1 LQETEANNLIP
12 TTDAPASENGH
23 TAETPA
29 ARRRVSRTRKAE
41 LPPPEVLESAVDVAA
56 QAASDAPPSPNGSQ
70 AAEHEAAAPRRRVRS
85 RSAAAGQPADGG
97 EAAGAAAQQD
107 PVEAAGASPAAAA
120 AAPEA
125 EATEAAPERPE
136 RPGAIRR
143 TGGRMAGE
151 PEAPQA
157 AAREPEAADAEG
169 EAAAEPQRTRIFR
182 REGQG
187 DRERPAVPEV
197 IVRREPTPP
206 PQPQGQSRAEREAA
220 RRERRWRDRE
230 NRNDRGW
237 RDREFREREFARE
250 RLEREL
256 EREIAREERAQA
268 GAPPL
273 NIAELEQKSR
283 EELIAIAQEMGLEDV
298 YALRKSD
305 LIFRLLQAQAEARGN
320 VFSGGFLEVSDD
332 GNYGFLRGPSMLPGP
347 NDIYVSQS
355 QLRRFA
361 LRPGDYVTGQV
372 RHPKDNEKFYGL
384 LKVEAVN
391 GMDPETAKR
400 RPHFENLTAI
410 FPYQQLKLETTPDN
424 LTHRIIDL
432 IAPIGRG
439 QRGLIVSPPKAGK
452 TMLLKNIANGI
463 STNYPDVHLMVLL
476 IGERPEEV
484 TDMQRSVRG
493 EVVSSTF
500 DEPVEDHTRVAEM
513 ALERAK
519 RLVEGGKDVVILL
532 DSITRLTRAYN
543 LALPPSGRTLSGGV
557 DPIALYPPKRLF
569 GAARKCEEG
578 GSLTILATCL
588 VDTGSRMDE
597 VVFEEFKGTGNMEL
611 RLDRRLAER
620 RYYPAIDIQASGTRR
635 EELLLDEK
643 TLKGVWLVRRMTA
656 MISQNSPNQLEATE
670 RLLERLARTNNNEE
684 FLASLKSDL

>member
-1 LQETEANNLIP
+1 MAEL
-12 TTDAPASENGH
+12 APA
-23 TAETPA
+23 
-29 ARRRVSRTRKAE
+29 
-41 LPPPEVLESAVDVAA
+41 
-56 QAASDAPPSPNGSQ
+56 
-70 AAEHEAAAPRRRVRS
+70 
-85 RSAAAGQPADGG
+85 
-97 EAAGAAAQQD
+97 
-107 PVEAAGASPAAAA
+107 PVPAAAA
-120 AAPEA
+120 EPVAELPAPEPPI
-125 EATEAAPERPE
+125 EADQPGDDGRDDAGQRAPRS
-136 RPGAIRR
+136 
-143 TGGRMAGE
+143 
-151 PEAPQA
+151 
-157 AAREPEAADAEG
+157 
-169 EAAAEPQRTRIFR
+169 
-182 REGQG
+182 
-187 DRERPAVPEV
+187 ERPA
-197 IVRREPTPP
+197 RADQRERARPVQRERSEQRERADH
-206 PQPQGQSRAEREAA
+206 PQH
-220 RRERRWRDRE
+220 RERRFEQRDRGVREQHESRDFRDRDDFE
-230 NRNDRGW
+230 NRPPRHDRPQM
-237 RDREFREREFARE
+237 A
-250 RLEREL
+250 
-256 EREIAREERAQA
+256 A
-268 GAPPL
+268 L
-273 NIAELEQKSR
+273 NIAELNVSTREQL
-283 EELIAIAQEMGLEDV
+283 EEIATQMGVDG
-298 YALRKSD
+298 AGTLRKSD

-332 GNYGFLRGPSMLPGP
+332 GNYGFLRGESMLPGP
-347 NDIYVSQS
+347 HDIYVSQS

-372 RHPKDNEKFYGL
+372 RHPKDNEKYWGL

-391 GMDPETAKR
+391 GIDPETAKR
-400 RPHFENLTAI
+400 RPYFENLTAI
-410 FPYQQLKLETTPDN
+410 FPNQQLKLETTPDN
-424 LTHRIIDL
+424 LTHRVIDL

-463 STNYPDVHLMVLL
+463 STNYPDVHLIVLL

-519 RLVEGGKDVVILL
+519 RLVEGGKDVVILM

-557 DPIALYPPKRLF
+557 DPVALYPPKRLF

-578 GSLTILATCL
+578 GSLTVLATCL

-597 VVFEEFKGTGNMEL
+597 VVFEEFKGTGNLEL
-611 RLDRRLAER
+611 RLDRKLAER
-620 RYYPAIDIQASGTRR
+620 RFYPAIDVQGSSTRR

-670 RLLERLARTNNNEE
+670 RLLERIARTRSNEE
-684 FLASLKSDL
+684 FLASLKTDL

>member
-1 LQETEANNLIP
+1 VRRTAARKRA
-12 TTDAPASENGH
+12 TADAQ
-23 TAETPA
+23 PA
-29 ARRRVSRTRKAE
+29 AT
-41 LPPPEVLESAVDVAA
+41 PETVTESAGS
-56 QAASDAPPSPNGSQ
+56 ASGNGSRAPEG
-70 AAEHEAAAPRRRVRS
+70 AAAALEAPVPDALAEDGAPRRRRTRS
-85 RSAAAGQPADGG
+85 RAKP
-97 EAAGAAAQQD
+97 
-107 PVEAAGASPAAAA
+107 
-120 AAPEA
+120 A
-125 EATEAAPERPE
+125 EA
-136 RPGAIRR
+136 
-143 TGGRMAGE
+143 
-151 PEAPQA
+151 
-157 AAREPEAADAEG
+157 G
-169 EAAAEPQRTRIFR
+169 EAAAEGTAAAAPQAVETPATPVETVGGEPEKREPLQETATIETPTSAPAPRGEQTQDDQR
-182 REGQG
+182 RERWGRR
-187 DRERPAVPEV
+187 DRRDRDRGAP
-197 IVRREPTPP
+197 R
-206 PQPQGQSRAEREAA
+206 GGGRAERPFS
-220 RRERRWRDRE
+220 RRERDQGR
-230 NRNDRGW
+230 RNGFEQYD
-237 RDREFREREFARE
+237 EAY
-250 RLEREL
+250 EREL
-256 EREIAREERAQA
+256 ERTAAERSALPSLNLAELQA
-268 GAPPL
+268 MPPEQL
-273 NIAELEQKSR
+273 LTIAE
-283 EELIAIAQEMGLEDV
+283 EMGLTDV
-298 YALRKSD
+298 SGLRKPD
-305 LIFRLLQAQAEARGN
+305 LIFRLLQGQAEARGN
-320 VFSGGFLEVSDD
+320 IFAGGFLEVSDD
-332 GNYGFLRGPSMLPGP
+332 GNYGFLRGERMLPGP
-347 NDIYVSQS
+347 HDIYVSQS

-372 RHPKDNEKFYGL
+372 RQPRDNEKYYGL

-391 GMDPETAKR
+391 GMDPETARR

-410 FPYQQLKLETTPDN
+410 FPNQQLKLETTPDN
-424 LTHRIIDL
+424 LTHRLIDL

-463 STNYPDVHLMVLL
+463 TTNHPEVHLIVLL
-476 IGERPEEV
+476 VGERPEEV
-484 TDMQRSVRG
+484 TDMQRTVRG

-578 GSLTILATCL
+578 GSLTIIATCL

-597 VVFEEFKGTGNMEL
+597 VVFEEFKGTGNLEL

-620 RYYPAIDIQASGTRR
+620 RFYPAIDIQASSTRR

-670 RLLERLARTNNNEE
+670 RLLDRLSRTQTNEE
-684 FLASLKSDL
+684 FLMSLKTDL

>member
-1 LQETEANNLIP
+1 MLTPVLTGDDLDQEQP
-12 TTDAPASENGH
+12 S
-23 TAETPA
+23 
-29 ARRRVSRTRKAE
+29 TR
-41 LPPPEVLESAVDVAA
+41 D
-56 QAASDAPPSPNGSQ
+56 Q
-70 AAEHEAAAPRRRVRS
+70 R
-85 RSAAAGQPADGG
+85 
-97 EAAGAAAQQD
+97 
-107 PVEAAGASPAAAA
+107 
-120 AAPEA
+120 APEPL
-125 EATEAAPERPE
+125 T
-136 RPGAIRR
+136 GDRR
-143 TGGRMAGE
+143 GE
-151 PEAPQA
+151 
-157 AAREPEAADAEG
+157 
-169 EAAAEPQRTRIFR
+169 QRTFEH
-182 REGQG
+182 REHK
-187 DRERPAVPEV
+187 RPMTA
-197 IVRREPTPP
+197 
-206 PQPQGQSRAEREAA
+206 
-220 RRERRWRDRE
+220 
-230 NRNDRGW
+230 
-237 RDREFREREFARE
+237 
-250 RLEREL
+250 
-256 EREIAREERAQA
+256 
-268 GAPPL
+268 PL
-273 NIAELEQKSR
+273 NIAELETTPR
-283 EELIAIAQEMGLEDV
+283 EGLIAIADELGVEGASTM
-298 YALRKSD
+298 RKPD
-305 LIFRLLQAQAEARGN
+305 LIFKLLQTQAEARGN
-320 VFSGGFLEVSDD
+320 IFSGGYLEISDD
-332 GNYGFLRGPSMLPGP
+332 GNYGFLRIGENMLPGP
-347 NDIYVSQS
+347 HDVYVSQS

-372 RHPKDNEKFYGL
+372 RHPKDNEKYYGL

-400 RPHFENLTAI
+400 RPYFENLTAI
-410 FPYQQLKLETTPDN
+410 FPNQQMKLETTPDN

-432 IAPIGRG
+432 VAPIGRG

-463 STNYPDVHLMVLL
+463 STNYPDVHLIVLL

-519 RLVEGGKDVVILL
+519 RLVEGGKDVVILM

-578 GSLTILATCL
+578 GSLTVLATCL

-597 VVFEEFKGTGNMEL
+597 VVFEEFKGTGNLEL

-620 RYYPAIDIQASGTRR
+620 RFYPAIDIQASSTRR

-670 RLLERLARTNNNEE
+670 RLLERLAKTSSNEE
-684 FLASLKSDL
+684 FLTSLKTDL

>member
-1 LQETEANNLIP
+1 M
-12 TTDAPASENGH
+12 
-23 TAETPA
+23 
-29 ARRRVSRTRKAE
+29 
-41 LPPPEVLESAVDVAA
+41 DVAA
-56 QAASDAPPSPNGSQ
+56 ATAADGANVGAPPP
-70 AAEHEAAAPRRRVRS
+70 AEES
-85 RSAAAGQPADGG
+85 
-97 EAAGAAAQQD
+97 
-107 PVEAAGASPAAAA
+107 
-120 AAPEA
+120 AAPEKPARRAFRREPRDEPGQEQPQQPQERQFRRDERPRDESEAREERPPREERQWRPREGA
-125 EATEAAPERPE
+125 EAREGRERRWGDRERDRDRGERPERPE
-136 RPGAIRR
+136 RP
-143 TGGRMAGE
+143 E
-151 PEAPQA
+151 
-157 AAREPEAADAEG
+157 
-169 EAAAEPQRTRIFR
+169 
-182 REGQG
+182 REGQ
-187 DRERPAVPEV
+187 RQMA
-197 IVRREPTPP
+197 
-206 PQPQGQSRAEREAA
+206 
-220 RRERRWRDRE
+220 
-230 NRNDRGW
+230 
-237 RDREFREREFARE
+237 
-250 RLEREL
+250 
-256 EREIAREERAQA
+256 
-268 GAPPL
+268 PL

-283 EELIAIAQEMGLEDV
+283 EQLIEIAAQMGLEDAGV
-298 YALRKSD
+298 LRKSD

-332 GNYGFLRGPSMLPGP
+332 GNYGFLRGESMLPGP
-347 NDIYVSQS
+347 HDIYVSQS

-372 RHPKDNEKFYGL
+372 RHPKDNEKYYGL

-400 RPHFENLTAI
+400 RPYFENLTAI
-410 FPYQQLKLETTPDN
+410 FPNQQLKLETTPDN

-463 STNYPDVHLMVLL
+463 STNYPDVHLIVLL

-597 VVFEEFKGTGNMEL
+597 VVFEEFKGTGNLEL
-611 RLDRRLAER
+611 RLDRKLAER
-620 RYYPAIDIQASGTRR
+620 RFYPAFDIERSGTRA
-635 EELLLDEK
+635 EEKLLDAE
-643 TLKGVWLVRRMTA
+643 TLAKVYTLRRMIDA
-656 MISQNSPNQLEATE
+656 MGGGQEAILPIIE
-670 RLLERLARTNNNEE
+670 RLSRTRDNRE
-684 FLASLKSDL
+684 FLDTLTKR

>member
-1 LQETEANNLIP
+1 LQTTELETIENSESNL
-12 TTDAPASENGH
+12 DDELQVHDGG
-23 TAETPA
+23 
-29 ARRRVSRTRKAE
+29 RRRK
-41 LPPPEVLESAVDVAA
+41 
-56 QAASDAPPSPNGSQ
+56 
-70 AAEHEAAAPRRRVRS
+70 
-85 RSAAAGQPADGG
+85 GQPAS
-97 EAAGAAAQQD
+97 A
-107 PVEAAGASPAAAA
+107 
-120 AAPEA
+120 
-125 EATEAAPERPE
+125 
-136 RPGAIRR
+136 
-143 TGGRMAGE
+143 
-151 PEAPQA
+151 
-157 AAREPEAADAEG
+157 
-169 EAAAEPQRTRIFR
+169 
-182 REGQG
+182 
-187 DRERPAVPEV
+187 
-197 IVRREPTPP
+197 
-206 PQPQGQSRAEREAA
+206 
-220 RRERRWRDRE
+220 
-230 NRNDRGW
+230 
-237 RDREFREREFARE
+237 
-250 RLEREL
+250 
-256 EREIAREERAQA
+256 
-268 GAPPL
+268 L
-273 NIAELEQKSR
+273 NIAELNASTREQ
-283 EELIAIAQEMGLEDV
+283 LVAIAQEMGVEG
-298 YALRKSD
+298 ASTLRKPD
-305 LIFRLLQAQAEARGN
+305 LIFRFLQMQAEARGN

-332 GNYGFLRGPSMLPGP
+332 GNYGFLRGESMLPGP
-347 NDIYVSQS
+347 HDIYVSQS

-372 RHPKDNEKFYGL
+372 RHPKDNEKYWGL

-400 RPHFENLTAI
+400 RPYFENLTAI
-410 FPYQQLKLETTPDN
+410 FPNQQMKLETTSDN
-424 LTHRIIDL
+424 LTSRVIDL

-463 STNYPDVHLMVLL
+463 ASNYPDVHLIVLL

-557 DPIALYPPKRLF
+557 DPVALYPPKRLF

-578 GSLTILATCL
+578 GSLTVLATCL

-597 VVFEEFKGTGNMEL
+597 VVFEEFKGTGNLEL
-611 RLDRRLAER
+611 RLDRKLAER
-620 RYYPAIDIQASGTRR
+620 RFYPALDVQGSSTRR

-670 RLLERLARTNNNEE
+670 RLLERIARTRTNEE
-684 FLASLKSDL
+684 FLASLKTDL

>member
-1 LQETEANNLIP
+1 
-12 TTDAPASENGH
+12 
-23 TAETPA
+23 
-29 ARRRVSRTRKAE
+29 
-41 LPPPEVLESAVDVAA
+41 
-56 QAASDAPPSPNGSQ
+56 
-70 AAEHEAAAPRRRVRS
+70 
-85 RSAAAGQPADGG
+85 
-97 EAAGAAAQQD
+97 
-107 PVEAAGASPAAAA
+107 
-120 AAPEA
+120 
-125 EATEAAPERPE
+125 
-136 RPGAIRR
+136 
-143 TGGRMAGE
+143 MA
-151 PEAPQA
+151 
-157 AAREPEAADAEG
+157 
-169 EAAAEPQRTRIFR
+169 
-182 REGQG
+182 
-187 DRERPAVPEV
+187 
-197 IVRREPTPP
+197 
-206 PQPQGQSRAEREAA
+206 
-220 RRERRWRDRE
+220 
-230 NRNDRGW
+230 
-237 RDREFREREFARE
+237 
-250 RLEREL
+250 
-256 EREIAREERAQA
+256 
-268 GAPPL
+268 PL
-273 NIAELEQKSR
+273 NIAELEQKTR
-283 EELIAIAQEMGLEDV
+283 EQLIEIGAQMGLEDAGV
-298 YALRKSD
+298 LRKSD

-332 GNYGFLRGPSMLPGP
+332 GNYGFLRGESMLPGP
-347 NDIYVSQS
+347 HDIYVSQS

-372 RHPKDNEKFYGL
+372 RHPKDNEKYYGL

-400 RPHFENLTAI
+400 RPYFENLTAI
-410 FPYQQLKLETTPDN
+410 FPNQQLRLETTPDN
-424 LTHRIIDL
+424 LTHRLIDL

-463 STNYPDVHLMVLL
+463 ATNYPDVHLMVLL

-519 RLVEGGKDVVILL
+519 RLVEAGKDVVILL

-557 DPIALYPPKRLF
+557 DPVALYPPKRLF

-578 GSLTILATCL
+578 GSLTVLATCL

-597 VVFEEFKGTGNMEL
+597 VVFEEFKGTGNLEL
-611 RLDRRLAER
+611 RLDRKLAER
-620 RYYPAIDIQASGTRR
+620 RFYPAIDVQGSSTRR

-670 RLLERLARTNNNEE
+670 RLLERIARTTTNEE
-684 FLASLKSDL
+684 FLASLRTDL

>member
-1 LQETEANNLIP
+1 MQEIEANDLISTTEAH
-12 TTDAPASENGH
+12 ASENGH
-23 TAETPA
+23 APEAPTPRRRA
-29 ARRRVSRTRKAE
+29 ARARKTE
-41 LPPPEVLESAVDVAA
+41 PPPE
-56 QAASDAPPSPNGSQ
+56 
-70 AAEHEAAAPRRRVRS
+70 AAEVTIDAAGPESEPAATPPPAGTAKPDEAPAPRRRVRS
-85 RSAAAGQPADGG
+85 R
-97 EAAGAAAQQD
+97 
-107 PVEAAGASPAAAA
+107 AAAA
-120 AAPEA
+120 TETGGADAPPPGDAGSVAAGPAVQAAPPAGDEH
-125 EATEAAPERPE
+125 AAK
-136 RPGAIRR
+136 
-143 TGGRMAGE
+143 
-151 PEAPQA
+151 
-157 AAREPEAADAEG
+157 AEG
-169 EAAAEPQRTRIFR
+169 PASEGASLESPPSPEPQRTRIFR
-182 REGQG
+182 REAAQG
-187 DRERPAVPEV
+187 SPAAPEV
-197 IVRREPTPP
+197 FVRREQ
-206 PQPQGQSRAEREAA
+206 PQPQGQSRQEREAAA
-220 RRERRWRDRE
+220 RRERRWRERE

-237 RDREFREREFARE
+237 RDREFRERDFARE

-256 EREIAREERAQA
+256 EREIAREERAQG

-283 EELIAIAQEMGLEDV
+283 DELIAIAQEMGLEDV

-305 LIFRLLQAQAEARGN
+305 LVFRLLQAQAEARGN

-372 RHPKDNEKFYGL
+372 RHPKDNEKYYGL

-493 EVVSSTF
+493 EVISSTF

-620 RYYPAIDIQASGTRR
+620 RYYPAIDIQASSTRR